1 MNEEFAIAFKVAI
14 DESSISKVK
23 ERLEQL
29 KKELATTIDINAQVK
44 QTVEDTTNSI
54 TPTSSVISPQINP
67 SLDTT
72 GLKNYTAQID
82 ELQMKVNDL
91 KATLASVDMNDS
103 PSDIMWYR
111 TELEKAQNR
120 LSDLINKQKNLT
132 KEVTKTATESK
143 KLSFSNIAD
152 AMKKATKSAK
162 VFTMALIGCRS
173 IYFGIRKS
181 MSTYLSQNEDLQ
193 NKLNACY
200 YAIGSLFAPAL
211 EWIVNLFAKIIGY
224 VNVFLKALGF
234 AGINMSKFGAS
245 TASTASS
252 AKEIKK
258 SLSGFDELNNIG
270 SDSSSGG
277 SGGGAGEV
285 DNPFDSQDLDLG
297 WVEKIKEFAEWC
309 KENIPLIAGL
319 LLGVAAAIT
328 AIKLGCD
335 GIKALGIGL
344 VVGGIVMAIGELLE
358 YLQDPSWEHFGG
370 IIEGIGIAIIGVGA
384 IIGSVPVVVAGV
396 ITLVA
401 GYIAKHWSEI
411 KSFLENV
418 SSGVSQLMDDV
429 QGWLEGHFGIFGS
442 LLNVFAAAG
451 LGTVKG
457 LIDGITQILDGLF
470 KGVKQILDGII
481 KICQGD
487 FMGGLD
493 DICSGILTIISGVKN
508 GVETII
514 TTVIKS
520 IWEAL
525 KNFFSNIAAKASET
539 WTNITSGVG
548 TFFSNIWSSISSF
561 FTKVINGFVEFW
573 KSMGNKAKEWV
584 TGIINKYI
592 ISPINSLIG
601 WINEK
606 LHFRYSG
613 LRILGKEVIPSFDVQ
628 IAKLNTLPKLNVGT
642 GYVPNDMVAQLH
654 KGEAVIPKR
663 FNEREYFGSSNDE
676 TNSLLETLINR
687 VDNLELN
694 PYITVKDIGKAS
706 VKYINQQS
714 RIMGN
719 NVI

>member
-1 MNEEFAIAFKVAI
+1 MNEEFAIALKVAI

-23 ERLEQL
+23 ERLKQL
-29 KKELATTIDINAQVK
+29 KKELETTIEINAEVK
-44 QTVEDTTNSI
+44 KTVDDT
-54 TPTSSVISPQINP
+54 TSSVTPTASTISPQINP
-67 SLDTT
+67 NIDTT
-72 GLKNYTAQID
+72 GLKEYSAQID

-91 KATLASVDMNDS
+91 KATLASVDENDS

-111 TELEKAQNR
+111 VELEKAQNR
-120 LSDLINKQKNLT
+120 LTDLINKQRGLT
-132 KEVTKTATESK
+132 KEVSKTAQESK
-143 KLSFSNIAD
+143 KLSFQSVAS
-152 AMKKATKSAK
+152 AMKEATKSAK
-162 VFTMALIGCRS
+162 VFTMALIGARS
-173 IYFGIRKS
+173 VYFGIRKA
-181 MSTYLSQNEDLQ
+181 MTTYLSQNEDLQ

-234 AGINMSKFGAS
+234 AGINMSKFGKS

-277 SGGGAGEV
+277 SSGGTGGI
-285 DNPFDSQDLDLG
+285 DNPFENQDLDVG

-319 LLGVAAAIT
+319 LLGVAGAIT

-335 GIKALGIGL
+335 AIQALGIGL
-344 VVGGIVMAIGELLE
+344 AIAGIAMTIGSILE
-358 YLQDPSWEHFGG
+358 YLQDPTWDNFGK
-370 IIEGIGIAIIGVGA
+370 IIEGIGIAIIGVGLIVGQA
-384 IIGSVPVVVAGV
+384 PIVIAGA
-396 ITLVA
+396 ITLIA
-401 GYIAKHWSEI
+401 GYVIRHWDTI
-411 KSFLENV
+411 KNFLNNV
-418 SSGVSQLMDDV
+418 SKGIQDLMTNI
-429 QGWLEGHFGIFGS
+429 GKWLPDNFGIFGS
-442 LLNVFAAAG
+442 LINVFVQAI
-451 LGTVKG
+451 LGTAKG
-457 LIDGITQILDGLF
+457 LIDGITTILDNLF
-470 KGVKQILDGII
+470 KGIKQILDGII

-487 FMGGLD
+487 FMGGLS
-493 DICSGILTIISGVKN
+493 DIASGIGQIILGIKT
-508 GVETII
+508 GVEQII
-514 TTVIKS
+514 LGFIENT
-520 IWEAL
+520 WNAL
-525 KNFFSNIAAKASET
+525 KGFFSNVWAGIKQLWTNVTSGIGNFFSGIWNGI
-539 WTNITSGVG
+539 SG
-548 TFFSNIWSSISSF
+548 FFG
-561 FTKVINGFVEFW
+561 KVIDGFGQFW
-573 KSMGNKAKEWV
+573 QNMANKAKEWV
-584 TGIINKYI
+584 KGIINKYI
-592 ISPINSLIG
+592 ITPINNLIK

-606 LHFRYSG
+606 LHFSYSG
-613 LRILGKEVIPSFDVQ
+613 LNILGKQVIPSFDVQ
-628 IAKLNTLPKLNVGT
+628 LAKLNTLPQLNVGT

-663 FNEREYFGSSNDE
+663 FNDREYFTNGNDE

-706 VKYINQQS
+706 VKYINQKS